1 MLHSISGQIGPD
13 QGWICQRFVGS
24 CLGIHFS
31 LPEIMLFCAT
41 CANLLVISSESGFN
55 KWACN
60 TCPYEFPISKQ
71 VRLAAGSIAPDDSTP
86 VDDF

>member
-71 VRLAAGSIAPDDSTP
+71 VCRLDSMMSADSISYC
-86 VDDF
+86 FR